1 MPVRGE
7 ARARSPRRLGDGAG
21 RSAILGHLGP
31 GIIGRK
37 RIAVRRI
44 QTHFYSA

>member
-1 MPVRGE
+1 VRLALGPRVGSATVPD
-7 ARARSPRRLGDGAG
+7 ARPS
-21 RSAILGHLGP
+21 SVISGP